1 MELIKRS
8 FTVSLKRCLILNKYL
23 KTENLCYA
31 CNINPIQIE
40 IIHRKLNFYLLLCN
54 NRITNNIIKEISNA
68 DKIAKKSFIQE
79 INDMI
84 DGDFNHENV
93 MNTARNTLKRID
105 EANRMKINSQIVIDI
120 KFYLNN
126 PNVINWRKLN
136 DLLIP
141 EALAD
146 KQEEFWGIAN
156 EEIAMNGEI
165 DREFEY
171 IRSDLTNQTENEQS
185 ININMIINL

>member
-1 MELIKRS
+1 
-8 FTVSLKRCLILNKYL
+8 
-23 KTENLCYA
+23 
-31 CNINPIQIE
+31 
-40 IIHRKLNFYLLLCN
+40 
-54 NRITNNIIKEISNA
+54 
-68 DKIAKKSFIQE
+68 
-79 INDMI
+79 
-84 DGDFNHENV
+84 
-93 MNTARNTLKRID
+93 
-105 EANRMKINSQIVIDI
+105 MKINSQIVIDI

-156 EEIAMNGEI
+156 EEITMNGEI

-171 IRSDLTNQTENEQS
+171 LRSDLTNQTENEQT